1 MGLRYTQGT
10 EPALLEPAEL
20 GERLEGALHKGISW
34 LVTLSEADACV
45 PEQEGK
51 WSAKEVMG
59 HLTDS
64 AVNNL
69 GRIVRMQGAEEQNLP
84 GYDQEA
90 WVERQDYRGR
100 EWAGVLG
107 LWFALNEH
115 IAWTIRHVEKRSLA
129 NEGVVAG
136 GRLTLGF
143 LIEDYVAHME
153 HHLRALQGWVSPGM
167 AERGCKAR
175 PAVFGKDGV

>member
-1 MGLRYTQGT
+1 MGVTYVQATDV
-10 EPALLEPAEL
+10 ALLDPVEL
-20 GERLEGALHKGISW
+20 AERLEGVIRAAVSW
-34 LVTLSEADACV
+34 LVTLSDADASV
-45 PEQEGK
+45 PERDGK
-51 WSAKEVMG
+51 WSTKEIIG

-69 GRIVRMQGAEEQNLP
+69 GRIVRMQSAAPQTLS

-90 WVERQDYRGR
+90 WVKSQHYRER

-115 IAWTIRHVEKRSLA
+115 VVWTIRHVERSRLA

-136 GRLTLGF
+136 RRITLRF
-143 LIEDYVAHME
+143 LIEDYIAHME
-153 HHLRALQGWVSPGM
+153 HHMRALQSWARPGM
-167 AERGCKAR
+167 GSGN
-175 PAVFGKDGV
+175 GKGGRSLI